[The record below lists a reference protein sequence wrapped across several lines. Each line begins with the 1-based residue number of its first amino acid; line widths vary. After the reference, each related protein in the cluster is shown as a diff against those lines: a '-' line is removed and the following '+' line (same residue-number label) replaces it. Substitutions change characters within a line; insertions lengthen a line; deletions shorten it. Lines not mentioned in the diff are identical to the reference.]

1 MKVIYSLLH
10 FQHKT
15 PKRLHIS
22 IPDMVPD
29 VTPEEGLVLSIE
41 SEGNSQV
48 FALSTAE
55 ISEVII
61 ALSYAREML
70 QWRRIAGINAKYFTK
85 EVKNAKSKNGLW

>member
-10 FQHKT
+10 FANKT
-15 PKRLHIS
+15 PKHLHIT
-22 IPDMVPD
+22 IPNTAPD
-29 VTPEEGLVLSIE
+29 VDNEEGIMLSIS
-41 SEGNSQV
+41 SEDNSQS

-85 EVKNAKSKNGLW
+85 EVKNAKSTHEI